1 MRKLK
6 DLFLISVVLLLVS
19 CSMSAKSD
27 KNETGGVAA
36 QGEVVVLNKADFLT
50 KVYNYEKNQSEWV
63 YEGTKPCI
71 VDFYADWCGP
81 CKKVSPIL
89 KELAGEYKNDIII
102 YKINVDNEKELAAAF
117 GIQSI
122 PTLLFIPAK
131 GNRRSHRAR
140 FQRNSSLNRST
151 DSCWVKSNFQPRG
164 YIIPR
169 GFNHKKRGH
178 LNEMSSFLFG
188 IERIIQRFLLREL
201 LLQERWLLLL
211 QLPLLQQLLLIL
223 LSF

>member
-27 KNETGGVAA
+27 KNETEKVAA
-36 QGEVVVLNKADFLT
+36 QGEVVVLDKANFLT

-63 YEGTKPCI
+63 YEGEKPCI
-71 VDFYADWCGP
+71 VDFYANWCGP
-81 CKKVSPIL
+81 CKKVAPIL

-131 GNRRSHRAR
+131 GKPQLAQGALSKEQFVEQIN
-140 FQRNSSLNRST
+140 
-151 DSCWVKSNFQPRG
+151 G
-164 YIIPR
+164 
-169 GFNHKKRGH
+169 
-178 LNEMSSFLFG
+178 
-188 IERIIQRFLLREL
+188 FLLGKK
-201 LLQERWLLLL
+201 
-211 QLPLLQQLLLIL
+211 
-223 LSF
+223 

>member
-6 DLFLISVVLLLVS
+6 DLFLISVVLLLVC

-27 KNETGGVAA
+27 KNETEKVTA
-36 QGEVVVLNKADFLT
+36 QGEVVVLDKANFLT
-50 KVYNYEKNQSEWV
+50 KVYNYEKNQTEWV
-63 YEGTKPCI
+63 YEGEKPCI

-81 CKKVSPIL
+81 CKKVAPIL

-131 GNRRSHRAR
+131 GKPQLAQGALSKEQFVEQIN
-140 FQRNSSLNRST
+140 
-151 DSCWVKSNFQPRG
+151 D
-164 YIIPR
+164 
-169 GFNHKKRGH
+169 
-178 LNEMSSFLFG
+178 
-188 IERIIQRFLLREL
+188 FLLGKK
-201 LLQERWLLLL
+201 
-211 QLPLLQQLLLIL
+211 
-223 LSF
+223 

>member
-81 CKKVSPIL
+81 CKKVSEIL

-131 GNRRSHRAR
+131 GKPQIAQGALSKEQFVEQIN
-140 FQRNSSLNRST
+140 
-151 DSCWVKSNFQPRG
+151 G
-164 YIIPR
+164 
-169 GFNHKKRGH
+169 
-178 LNEMSSFLFG
+178 
-188 IERIIQRFLLREL
+188 FLLGKK
-201 LLQERWLLLL
+201 
-211 QLPLLQQLLLIL
+211 
-223 LSF
+223 

>member
-27 KNETGGVAA
+27 KNETGNVAA
-36 QGEVVVLNKADFLT
+36 KGEVVVLNKADFLT
-50 KVYNYEKNQSEWV
+50 KVYNYEKNQTEWV

-81 CKKVSPIL
+81 CKKISPIL

-131 GNRRSHRAR
+131 GKPQLAQGALSKEQFVEQIN
-140 FQRNSSLNRST
+140 
-151 DSCWVKSNFQPRG
+151 G
-164 YIIPR
+164 
-169 GFNHKKRGH
+169 
-178 LNEMSSFLFG
+178 
-188 IERIIQRFLLREL
+188 FLLGKK
-201 LLQERWLLLL
+201 
-211 QLPLLQQLLLIL
+211 
-223 LSF
+223 

>member
-19 CSMSAKSD
+19 CSMSAKSY

-131 GNRRSHRAR
+131 GKPQIAQGALSKEQFVEQIN
-140 FQRNSSLNRST
+140 
-151 DSCWVKSNFQPRG
+151 G
-164 YIIPR
+164 
-169 GFNHKKRGH
+169 
-178 LNEMSSFLFG
+178 
-188 IERIIQRFLLREL
+188 FLLGKK
-201 LLQERWLLLL
+201 
-211 QLPLLQQLLLIL
+211 
-223 LSF
+223 